1 MTRQDILIFINNFGF
16 GDHCVSPYLYGPTQ
30 SRSILPFLPI
40 SASEFGSTTTA
51 LMIPTFLIRDLL
63 ANI

>member
-30 SRSILPFLPI
+30 SRTILPFLAI
-40 SASEFGSTTTA
+40 SASQFGLTTSA
-51 LMIPTFLIRDLL
+51 LMIPTFLKRDLP